1 MKILILKPS
10 SLGDVIQALP
20 VLRLLKRHMPK
31 SEIYWWLDTNLMP
44 LLQNDPDL
52 AGIFPFQRKRWAAP
66 SHWPELIA
74 SIRTMRAKRFDYAID
89 LQGLARSALFT
100 WLSNA
105 DILVGLDNPREG
117 QREGAR
123 AVYDL
128 TPPTCAPGTHAVD
141 RYTAVLPLLNVPV
154 HSDFEWLHRRAEVA
168 DSIQKRWKPENHHW
182 ITLVPGAR
190 WENKLWPAEN
200 FSALV
205 RLLSKRPEL
214 KFAVLGAS
222 SDKALGQTIASA
234 APDRVLDLTG
244 QTSLHEMIEWLRISH
259 LVIANDTGPMHVAA
273 ALRKPT
279 IALFGPTD
287 PKSAG
292 PYGQLANVM
301 QADQPACIPC
311 MKGRC
316 NYPDRIACLKAIT
329 PEQVSAK
336 ASALL
341 A

>member
-20 VLRLLKRHMPK
+20 VLRMLKRHLPK
-31 SEIYWWLDTNLMP
+31 SEIYWWLDTNLVP
-44 LLQNDPDL
+44 LLKNDPDL
-52 AGIFPFQRKRWAAP
+52 TGIFPFQRKRWAALH
-66 SHWPELIA
+66 HWPEILT
-74 SIRTMRAKRFDYAID
+74 SIRAMRARRFDYAID

-105 DILVGLDNPREG
+105 DLLIGLDNPREG
-117 QREGAR
+117 GREGAR

-128 TPPTCAPGTHAVD
+128 TPPRCEPGTHAVD
-141 RYTAVLPLLNVPV
+141 RYTAVLSLLKVPIRW
-154 HSDFEWLHRRAEVA
+154 DFDWLPRDAEVA
-168 DSIQKRWKPENHHW
+168 GAIQKKWKPEGQQW
-182 ITLVPGAR
+182 ITLIPGAR

-200 FSALV
+200 FSAFV
-205 RLLSKRPEL
+205 RILSKRPEL

-222 SDKALGQTIASA
+222 SDKALGQTISSA

-244 QTSLHEMIEWLRISH
+244 QTSFHEMIEWLRISR
-259 LVIANDTGPMHVAA
+259 LIIANDTGPMHVAA

-287 PKSAG
+287 PRSAG
-292 PYGQLANVM
+292 PFGQLDNVM
-301 QADQPACIPC
+301 QATQPSCIPC

-316 NYPDRIACLKAIT
+316 SYPERIACLKAIT
-329 PEQVSAK
+329 PEQVVAK